1 MKNILHLMKK
11 EFIQTLRDKKMIPII
26 FVLPVL
32 QLILLGYAAN
42 IDIKD
47 VSMVVCDMDKSQTSF
62 NFISQFTNSGY
73 FTLVKSIDS
82 PKEIDYYIDDGYA
95 SVALMIPTD
104 FSKNLLAKKGTSIQF
119 ICDGSDANSANI
131 ALGYAKQ
138 ITALYSQNVFLENM
152 EKSGRKMSTPR
163 IIPEPRVWFNPELKS
178 KNYMIPGVLSL
189 ILMIITMAMTSLGI
203 VKEKEIGTLE
213 QLIVTPIKRYQLII
227 GKVFPFAVFGLID
240 ITLVISV
247 AVFVFAI
254 PIRGSVLLLFFL
266 TLLYILITLGL
277 GLFISTISK
286 TQQQAMMTA
295 MFFVMM
301 PFMFLSGFAFPIE
314 NMPIII
320 QYITHIIPL
329 KYYLIIVRGIFL
341 KGIGIAE
348 LWKEALIL
356 LIWGIS
362 IIAISVVR
370 FNKKLS

>member
-1 MKNILHLMKK
+1 MKNIIHLMKK

-26 FVLPVL
+26 FVLPVI

-47 VSMVVCDMDKSQTSF
+47 VSMVVCDQDRSQTSYDF
-62 NFISQFTNSGY
+62 VSQFTNSGY
-73 FTLVKSIDS
+73 FTLKKSIDS
-82 PKEIDYYIDDGYA
+82 PKEINYYIDEGLA
-95 SVALMIPTD
+95 SIALVIPAD
-104 FSKNLLAKKGTSIQF
+104 FSNNLLAKKGASIQL

-138 ITALYSQNVFLENM
+138 ITSLYSQGILLENM
-152 EKSGRKMSTPR
+152 KKSGRKINTPR
-163 IIPEPRVWFNPELKS
+163 LAPEPRVWFNPELKS
-178 KNYMIPGVLSL
+178 KNYMIPGVLAL

-227 GKVFPFAVFGLID
+227 GKVVPFAIFGLID

-247 AVFVFAI
+247 AVFVFSI

-320 QYITHIIPL
+320 QYISHIIPL

-348 LWKEALIL
+348 LWKESL
-356 LIWGIS
+356 LLFIWGVL
-362 IIAISVVR
+362 IIAISVIR

>member
-26 FVLPVL
+26 FVLPVI

-42 IDIKD
+42 IDIRD
-47 VSMVVCDMDKSQTSF
+47 VSMVVCDMDKSQTSYDY
-62 NFISQFTNSGY
+62 ISKFTNSGY

-82 PKEIDYYIDDGYA
+82 PKEIDQYIDDGDA
-95 SVALMIPTD
+95 SVALIIPTD
-104 FSKNLLAKKGTSIQF
+104 FSKNLLAKKTTSIQF
-119 ICDGSDANSANI
+119 ISDGSDANSANI

-138 ITALYSQNVFLENM
+138 ITATYSQTVSLENM
-152 EKSGRKMSTPR
+152 AMSGRNISLPR
-163 IIPEPRVWFNPELKS
+163 IMPEPRVWFNPELKS
-178 KNYMIPGVLSL
+178 KNFMVPGVLAL

-227 GKVFPFAVFGLID
+227 GKVVPFAVFGLID
-240 ITLVISV
+240 VALVLSV
-247 AVFVFAI
+247 AVIVFAV
-254 PIRGSVLLLFFL
+254 PLRGSIFLLFFL
-266 TLLYILITLGL
+266 TMLYILITLGL

-286 TQQQAMMTA
+286 TQQQAMMTS
-295 MFFVMM
+295 MFFVML

-314 NMPIII
+314 NMPKII
-320 QYITHIIPL
+320 QMGTNIIPL

-341 KGIGIAE
+341 KGAGFVE

-362 IIAISVVR
+362 IITISVIR
-370 FNKKLS
+370 FNKKLT